1 MTYRRSAVSASSS
14 TRAATASRLKSPA
27 RRKSSSA
34 CTAETAKPFSVNSAL
49 TPSAPILSIL
59 SKLMQTESSW
69 SAAKPIFSSMA
80 RRMRRSLMLIVKS
93 VKPIFSRAR
102 AVTSI
107 SSTSALGE
115 ESPRMSMSH
124 WTNSRR
130 RPFCG
135 RSAR

>member
-1 MTYRRSAVSASSS
+1 MYRTFCTSHKFYGNYSAFCPSSFTSSLSAKAESL
-14 TRAATASRLKSPA
+14 RADYDVTVLPQ
-27 RRKSSSA
+27 
-34 CTAETAKPFSVNSAL
+34 AK
-49 TPSAPILSIL
+49 
-59 SKLMQTESSW
+59 KLGKQFGTQE
-69 SAAKPIFSSMA
+69 AAGYNAVAFA
-80 RRMRRSLMLIVKS
+80 DNDD